1 MIHTDPLRMILSYLP
16 PRVRSVLERAQPCY
30 EAQVQEITLR
40 ADRPVCVYCG
50 SQRYYI
56 EDNGSLTDRPDNGSP
71 IAATAAE
78 VQDVFMKLCDYSVYA
93 HRDELAHGYLTAAGG
108 LRVGVCGSAVIK
120 EERVIGVSH
129 ITTLSFRVPREVKGG
144 SRILL
149 SLIDPLKGALIC
161 GAPSCGKTTLIR
173 DTARALSYR
182 YRVSVA
188 DERGELAGAASRH
201 FAYDMGLCDV
211 YAGMPKGE
219 AILCAVRSMAPDIIV
234 CDELGDSKDVAGVR
248 CALRCGAAC
257 IATVHAATMD
267 DLRSR
272 PAMRELLCAGA
283 FRYLVFLD
291 ERRYSGR
298 ISRIY
303 EWSADDA

>member
-1 MIHTDPLRMILSYLP
+1 MMYDDPLSMILSCLP
-16 PRVRSVLERAQPCY
+16 PRIRSVLERTRACY
-30 EAQVQEITLR
+30 ASKVQEITLR
-40 ADRPVCVYCG
+40 AERPLCIYCG
-50 SQRYYI
+50 SERFYAD
-56 EDNGSLTDRPDNGSP
+56 ENGSLNDRLEHCAP

-78 VQDVFMKLCDYSVYA
+78 VQDIFMKLCDYSVYA
-93 HRDELAHGYLTAAGG
+93 HQDELAHGYLTAAGG
-108 LRVGVCGSAVIK
+108 LRVGVCGSAVLK
-120 EERVIGVSH
+120 DGRVANLSH
-129 ITTLSFRVPREVKGG
+129 ITTLSFRVPREVKDA

-161 GAPSCGKTTLIR
+161 GAPSSGKTTLIR
-173 DTARALSYR
+173 DTARALSYQ
-182 YRVSVA
+182 YRVSVM
-188 DERGELAGAASRH
+188 DERGELAGAVSQR

-234 CDELGDSKDVAGVR
+234 CDELGDSEDVACVR
-248 CALRCGAAC
+248 YALRCGAAC

-267 DLRSR
+267 DLRHR
-272 PAMRELLCAGA
+272 PVMRELLSAGA
-283 FRYLVFLD
+283 FRYLVFLSD
-291 ERRYSGR
+291 RRFSGR